1 MSVSGE
7 NTTASAV
14 DRQPSVAILPV
25 PDRFEDFF
33 DKIGMSLESF
43 RDDLTGGWLFNFVE
57 ALQAAGVRPVLYF
70 VSARVP
76 TVVRWTHR
84 ATGAPIRFL
93 PAPWLHRK
101 LQGGRDRLRISSP
114 SFRSLLSYVATPWR
128 DLAREFRRD
137 ACAAIL
143 CQEYE
148 HPRFD
153 EALVV
158 GRALR
163 IPVFA
168 TYQGANVPG
177 SSLELPFRHLAMRRA
192 SGLITG
198 SRWEMQRVRSTYGV
212 SIARM
217 ALLPNALDVALW
229 RPGNRNEARA
239 ALGIPMD
246 AVVVV
251 WHGRVVVEHKG
262 LDVLL
267 DAWERL
273 YTKRSS
279 RPYLLLLVG
288 SGQDRDVLRR
298 RVSSFPPG
306 AVRWEDRRIHDP
318 SDIRRHLVSA
328 DIATLSSRSEG
339 FAVSVIEAMACG
351 LPVVATDVSGVA
363 EAFGEEVAGV
373 IVPRQDP
380 ARLAE
385 ALARLLD
392 SEPLRRELGERARRR
407 AQKEFSLEVVGGRL
421 RAFMEERGAFFGSG
435 VETDQ

>member
-43 RDDLTGGWLFNFVE
+43 RDDLTGGWSFNFVE

-76 TVVRWTHR
+76 TVV
-84 ATGAPIRFL
+84 
-93 PAPWLHRK
+93 K
-101 LQGGRDRLRISSP
+101 GGPTVPQVLRSAFSRLRGCIASCRVVAILTRISLP

-153 EALVV
+153 EALLVV
-158 GRALR
+158 GRAS
-163 IPVFA
+163 
-168 TYQGANVPG
+168 GG
-177 SSLELPFRHLAMRRA
+177 SRYLPPTKEPTCRADALELPFRHLAMRRA

-217 ALLPNALDVALW
+217 ALLPNSPGRRPMAAGEPKRGAR
-229 RPGNRNEARA
+229 RPGNFPWMPSWSC
-239 ALGIPMD
+239 GT
-246 AVVVV
+246 AVSSWSIKDWTCFSTPGNVCT
-251 WHGRVVVEHKG
+251 
-262 LDVLL
+262 L
-267 DAWERL
+267 
-273 YTKRSS
+273 KRSS

-288 SGQDRDVLRR
+288 
-298 RVSSFPPG
+298 
-306 AVRWEDRRIHDP
+306 
-318 SDIRRHLVSA
+318 
-328 DIATLSSRSEG
+328 
-339 FAVSVIEAMACG
+339 
-351 LPVVATDVSGVA
+351 
-363 EAFGEEVAGV
+363 
-373 IVPRQDP
+373 
-380 ARLAE
+380 
-385 ALARLLD
+385 
-392 SEPLRRELGERARRR
+392 
-407 AQKEFSLEVVGGRL
+407 
-421 RAFMEERGAFFGSG
+421 FGSG
-435 VETDQ
+435 FATFCGAG